1 MSFDPRNILVID
13 FGQLGDVILS
23 LPALSAIR
31 RRFPRARITVAVG
44 GSAAAVV
51 EMACVADETLAV
63 DRVSLRDGPKHL
75 SVWQIG
81 KLVLDVRRRK
91 FDFVIDLHSLSETN
105 LLGFLSGAGKRLYAR
120 RPGRSLDYMANFQ
133 PPAPVE
139 DRAKHAIERYL
150 DVLAPLGVGEVSA
163 TPRLAVREED
173 SRAVAEML
181 RKADAAGGKWKMGR
195 KARDRSDASAGSN
208 ASTGSDAPLV
218 GIFPGAGHPS
228 RRWPIERF
236 AELAWMLERNDS
248 VRTVLFAGPEER
260 QLVRDAQRKFPPST
274 IVLDRLTVPQL
285 AAAAERLSVFVSNDT
300 GPMHIAA
307 AVGTPVVILM
317 QHHPMFKCYIPP
329 GERHRVVAAQ
339 TIEAI
344 SVDLAYTA
352 ARAAFTTE
360 RASSLFSG

>member
-44 GSAAAVV
+44 GAAASVV
-51 EMACVADETLAV
+51 EMACVADEALAV

-105 LLGFLSGAGKRLYAR
+105 LLGFLSGASHRLYAR
-120 RPGRSLDYMANFQ
+120 RPGRSLDYMARFD
-133 PPAPVE
+133 PPPPVE
-139 DRAKHAIERYL
+139 DRSKHAIERYL
-150 DVLAPLGVGEVSA
+150 DVLAPLDVGEVSRV
-163 TPRLAVREED
+163 PRLAVREED
-173 SRAVAEML
+173 GRAVEEML
-181 RKADAAGGKWKMGR
+181 HKAGR
-195 KARDRSDASAGSN
+195 KARAGNAGARAGSDG
-208 ASTGSDAPLV
+208 ARDRSDAPLV

-228 RRWPIERF
+228 RRWPVERF

-248 VRTVLFAGPEER
+248 VRAVVFAGPEER
-260 QLVRDAQRKFPPST
+260 RLVRDARAKFPPST

-317 QHHPMFKCYIPP
+317 QHHPMLNSYIPP
-329 GERHRVVAAQ
+329 GDRHRVVVAQ

-344 SVDLAYTA
+344 TVELAYTA